1 MLKERARILAVSIF
15 VLDLSLVSAAFL
27 AGYWIRDT
35 FLPAIAPG
43 SFPTHLYPLGD
54 YLPLLPF
61 ALIIWGAML
70 LLSGRYRSH
79 RTVLLL
85 DEAWAIVRVCAM
97 GAVLFTLML
106 YTARMD
112 EQLLGDDRISRI
124 WVLFFAVFSFLFLLT
139 EKIGLRVTSR
149 YVRLRGFNYRTVL
162 IVGNGPAALTIA
174 DSIHGHRYWGYRI
187 LGFVSSGV
195 TGSSGGNNGQGNG
208 NGNGLAERTE
218 THIGP
223 YPVLGGIDDIP
234 RIVEGNVVD
243 DVIFAVHR
251 RDLDRLED
259 LFLSLQEQGIRTRF
273 AMDLFPH
280 TRARVQLEELDGI
293 PLLSFATT
301 PTSQIQ
307 LMAKRALDVI
317 LAALLLFLGMPVVLM
332 ISLLIK
338 LTSGGGSV
346 LFRQTRCGLN
356 GRFFTLYKFRTMVE
370 GAEERRRELMHL
382 NEMNGPVF
390 KLRSDPRVT
399 AFGRFL
405 RRFSIDELPQLWNV
419 LRGDMSLVGPRP
431 PIPEEV
437 AKYQRWQR
445 RRLAMKPG
453 LTCLWQVSGRNNLD
467 FDRWMQLDL
476 EYIDS
481 WTPMLDFKILL
492 KTIPAVLSGK
502 GAS

>member
-1 MLKERARILAVSIF
+1 MLKERARILSVAIF
-15 VLDLSLVSAAFL
+15 SLDLLLVSAAFL
-27 AGYWIRDT
+27 SAYGIRDAVLPRLAPHT
-35 FLPAIAPG
+35 FP
-43 SFPTHLYPLGD
+43 SRLYSLGE

-61 ALIIWGAML
+61 ALAIWGAL
-70 LLSGRYRSH
+70 LLSSGRYRSH
-79 RTVLLL
+79 RTVPLI
-85 DEAWAIVRVCAM
+85 DEAWAIIRVCAS
-97 GAVLFTLML
+97 GAIVFTLAL
-106 YTARMD
+106 YVSRLD
-112 EQLLGDDRISRI
+112 ERLLGDDRISRF
-124 WVLFFAVFSFLFLLT
+124 WALLFAVFSCLFLLT
-139 EKIGLRVTSR
+139 EKLAIRITSR
-149 YVRLRGFNYRTVL
+149 YVRSHGFNYRTVL
-162 IVGNGPAALTIA
+162 LVGTSPTALRIA
-174 DSIHGHRYWGYRI
+174 DSIQGHRFWGYRI
-187 LGFVSSGV
+187 LGFIR
-195 TGSSGGNNGQGNG
+195 NGHSP
-208 NGNGLAERTE
+208 EEPWPSR
-218 THIGP
+218 
-223 YPVLGGIDDIP
+223 YPILGEIADIP
-234 RIVEGNVVD
+234 RIVESNVVD

-251 RDLDRLED
+251 RELDRLED

-280 TRARVQLEELDGI
+280 TRAQVQLEELDGM

-301 PTSQIQ
+301 PTSQLQ
-307 LMAKRALDVI
+307 LMAKRLLDVTVAGLLMLI
-317 LAALLLFLGMPVVLM
+317 ALPIVGMIALA
-332 ISLLIK
+332 IK
-338 LTSGGGSV
+338 LTSGGNV

-370 GAEERRRELMHL
+370 DAEERRRELLHL

-405 RRFSIDELPQLWNV
+405 RRFSLDELPQLWNV

-453 LTCLWQVSGRNNLD
+453 LTCLWQVSGRNDLD

-481 WTPMLDFKILL
+481 WTPLLDLKILL

>member
-1 MLKERARILAVSIF
+1 MLKERARILSVAIF
-15 VLDLSLVSAAFL
+15 TLDLALVSAAFL
-27 AGYWIRDT
+27 CAHALRDAV
-35 FLPAIAPG
+35 LPRLAPG
-43 SFPTHLYPLGD
+43 TFHGRLYSLAD
-54 YLPLLPF
+54 YLPLLPL
-61 ALIIWGAML
+61 ALVIWGGL
-70 LLSGRYRSH
+70 LLSSGRYRSH
-79 RTVLLL
+79 RTVPLL
-85 DEAWAIVRVCAM
+85 DEAWAIIRVCVS
-97 GAVLFTLML
+97 GAIIFTLVL
-106 YTARMD
+106 YLTRVD
-112 EQLLGDDRISRI
+112 ERLLGDDRISRF
-124 WVLFFAVFSFLFLLT
+124 WALLFAVFSCLFLLT
-139 EKIGLRVTSR
+139 EKLALRLTSR
-149 YVRLRGFNYRTVL
+149 YVRAHGFNYRTVL
-162 IVGNGPAALTIA
+162 VVGTGPTALRIA
-174 DSIHGHRYWGYRI
+174 DSVHGHRFWGFRI
-187 LGFVSSGV
+187 LGFIR
-195 TGSSGGNNGQGNG
+195 NGHQP
-208 NGNGLAERTE
+208 EEPWPSR
-218 THIGP
+218 
-223 YPVLGGIDDIP
+223 YPILGDIADIP
-234 RIVEGNVVD
+234 RIVESSAVD

-251 RDLDRLED
+251 RELDRLEN

-280 TRARVQLEELDGI
+280 TRARVELEELDGM

-301 PTSQIQ
+301 PTSQLK
-307 LMAKRALDVI
+307 LMLKRTLDV
-317 LAALLLFLGMPVVLM
+317 AVASLLLLIALPIVGMIALA
-332 ISLLIK
+332 IK
-338 LTSGGGSV
+338 VSSGGNV

-370 GAEERRRELMHL
+370 DAEDRRRELMHL
-382 NEMNGPVF
+382 NEMDGPVF

-399 AFGRFL
+399 FFGRFL
-405 RRFSIDELPQLWNV
+405 RRYSLDELPQLWNV

-481 WTPMLDFKILL
+481 WSPTLDFKILL

>member
-1 MLKERARILAVSIF
+1 MLKERARILAFTIF
-15 VLDLSLVSAAFL
+15 VLDLILVAAAFL
-27 AGYWIRDT
+27 AGYWVRDSV
-35 FLPAIAPG
+35 LPALAPHT
-43 SFPTHLYPLGD
+43 FRTPLYTLGD

-61 ALIIWGAML
+61 ALVIWGVLL

-79 RTVLLL
+79 RTVPLL
-85 DEAWAIVRVCAM
+85 DEASAIIRVCAG

-106 YTARMD
+106 YAARMD
-112 EQLLGDDRISRI
+112 EKLLGDDRISRL
-124 WVLFFAVFSFLFLLT
+124 WVLFFAVFSCLFLLT
-139 EKIGLRVTSR
+139 EKIALRVTSR

-162 IVGNGPAALTIA
+162 IVGTGPSALKIA
-174 DSIHGHRYWGYRI
+174 DSIHGHRFWGFRI
-187 LGFVSSGV
+187 LGFIS
-195 TGSSGGNNGQGNG
+195 NG
-208 NGNGLAERTE
+208 TE
-218 THIGP
+218 TAETRFGP
-223 YPVLGGIDDIP
+223 YPVLGEIADIP
-234 RIVEGNVVD
+234 RIVESNVVD

-280 TRARVQLEELDGI
+280 TRAQVQLEELDGI
-293 PLLSFATT
+293 SLLSFATT

-307 LMAKRALDVI
+307 LMAKRTLDVAIASLVI
-317 LAALLLFLGMPVVLM
+317 LLGIPVVLM
-332 ISLLIK
+332 IALLIK
-338 LTSGGGSV
+338 ITSGGTV

-370 GAEERRRELMHL
+370 DAEERRRELLHL
-382 NEMNGPVF
+382 NEMDGPVF

-399 AFGRFL
+399 VFGRFL
-405 RRFSIDELPQLWNV
+405 RRFSLDELPQFWNV

-481 WTPMLDFKILL
+481 WSPMLDFKILL